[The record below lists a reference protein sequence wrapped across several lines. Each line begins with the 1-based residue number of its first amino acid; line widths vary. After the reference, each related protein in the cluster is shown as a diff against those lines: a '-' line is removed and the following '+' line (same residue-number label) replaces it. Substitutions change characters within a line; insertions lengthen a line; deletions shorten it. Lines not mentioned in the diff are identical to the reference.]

1 MKLASRVALI
11 KPSPTLTIQAKAN
24 ALKAAGRDIIGFG
37 AGEPDFDTP
46 LNIKEAAIRAI
57 HAGFTKYTPVGGT
70 DELKDAVIAKL
81 QRDNQLVYRRS
92 EIVISCGAK
101 HSLFN
106 VAQVLFEEGD
116 EVLIP
121 SPYWVSYTDIVFLT
135 GAKPVVIKTN
145 VNDGFKLQP
154 AQLEAAITPR
164 TRAIIISYPSNPAG
178 VCYTLKELEALAE
191 VILRKGI
198 MIISDDIYEKIIYDD
213 HPFYTLASLSD
224 ELKRISIVI
233 NGVSKSFSMTG
244 WRIGYAA
251 GSEEIVSAMT
261 KYQSQNTSNPT
272 SIAQKAA
279 VEALNGPQEGVG
291 VMAQEF
297 QKRRNLVVERLTA
310 IPGVTCLNPQGAFY
324 VFPNVAHYYGRSG
337 DTSPQGVPQKV
348 IRNSADMATYLLDE
362 ANVALVPGGDFG
374 HDDHIRISY
383 ATSMEQIEKGVERI
397 RIALLKLKS

>member
-1 MKLASRVALI
+1 MKLASRIALI

-46 LNIKEAAIRAI
+46 VNIKEAAIRAI

-81 QRDNQLVYRRS
+81 QRDNQLTYQRS

-121 SPYWVSYTDIVFLT
+121 SPYWVSYTDIVYLT
-135 GAKPVVIKTN
+135 GAKPMVIKTN
-145 VNDGFKLQP
+145 IGDDFKLLP
-154 AQLEAAITPR
+154 SQLEAAITPR

-178 VCYTLKELEALAE
+178 VCYSRKELEALAE

-213 HPFYTLASLSD
+213 QPFYTLASLSD

-233 NGVSKSFSMTG
+233 NGVSKSYSMTG
-244 WRIGYAA
+244 WRIGYTA
-251 GSEEIVSAMT
+251 GAEEIISAMT

-279 VEALNGPQEGVG
+279 VEALNGPQAGVG

-297 QKRRNLVVERLTA
+297 QKRRDLIVGRLTA

-324 VFPNVAHYYGRSG
+324 VFPNVGSYYGRSFG
-337 DTSPQGVPQKV
+337 EKV
-348 IRNSADMATYLLDE
+348 IRSSAEMATYLLDE

-397 RIALLKLKS
+397 RLALLKLR

>member
-1 MKLASRVALI
+1 MKLASRIALI

-81 QRDNQLVYRRS
+81 QRDNQLTYRRS

-121 SPYWVSYTDIVFLT
+121 SPYWVSYTDIVYLT

-145 VNDGFKLQP
+145 IGDGFKLQP
-154 AQLEAAITPR
+154 SQLEAAITLR
-164 TRAIIISYPSNPAG
+164 TRAIIINSPSNPAG
-178 VCYTLKELEALAE
+178 VCYSRSELEELAA

-213 HPFYTLASLSD
+213 HLFFTLASFSD

-233 NGVSKSFSMTG
+233 NGVSKSYSMTG

-261 KYQSQNTSNPT
+261 TYQSQNTSNPT

-291 VMAQEF
+291 MMAREF
-297 QKRRNLVVERLTA
+297 QKRRDLIVERLTA
-310 IPGVTCLNPQGAFY
+310 IPGVTCLKPQGAFY
-324 VFPNVAHYYGRSG
+324 VFPDVGSYYGRSFG
-337 DTSPQGVPQKV
+337 EKV
-348 IRNSADMATYLLDE
+348 IRNSAEMATYLLDE

-397 RIALLKLKS
+397 RLALLKLR

>member
-24 ALKAAGRDIIGFG
+24 ALRAAGRDIIGFG

-46 LNIKEAAIRAI
+46 VNIKEAAIRAI

-81 QRDNQLVYRRS
+81 QRDNQLTYRRS

-121 SPYWVSYTDIVFLT
+121 SPYWVSYTDIVYLT
-135 GAKPVVIKTN
+135 GAKPVVIKTLI
-145 VNDGFKLQP
+145 DDDFKLQP
-154 AQLEAAITPR
+154 AQLEAAITPQ

-178 VCYTLKELEALAE
+178 VCYSRGELEELAE

-213 HPFYTLASLSD
+213 QPFCTLASLSE
-224 ELKRISIVI
+224 ELKSNSIVI
-233 NGVSKSFSMTG
+233 NGVSKSYSMTG

-261 KYQSQNTSNPT
+261 KFQSQNTSNPT

-279 VEALNGPQEGVG
+279 VEALNGPQETVE
-291 VMAQEF
+291 VMAREF
-297 QKRRNLVVERLTA
+297 QKRRDLIVERLTA
-310 IPGVTCLNPQGAFY
+310 IPGVTCLKPSGAFY
-324 VFPNVAHYYGRSG
+324 VFPNVGSYYGRSV
-337 DTSPQGVPQKV
+337 DETI
-348 IRNSADMATYLLDE
+348 IRNSAEMATYLLDE

-383 ATSMEQIEKGVERI
+383 ATSMEQIEKGVEQI
-397 RIALLKLKS
+397 RLALLKLR

>member
-1 MKLASRVALI
+1 MKLASRIALI

-70 DELKDAVIAKL
+70 DELKDAVIAKF
-81 QRDNQLVYRRS
+81 QRDNQLTYRRS

-121 SPYWVSYTDIVFLT
+121 SPYWVSYTDIVYLT

-145 VNDGFKLQP
+145 IGDGFKLQP
-154 AQLEAAITPR
+154 SQLEASITPR

-178 VCYTLKELEALAE
+178 VFYNRKELEELAA

-213 HPFYTLASLSD
+213 QPFFTLASLSD

-233 NGVSKSFSMTG
+233 NGVSKSYSMTG

-291 VMAQEF
+291 VMAREF
-297 QKRRNLVVERLTA
+297 QKRRDLIIERLTA
-310 IPGVTCLNPQGAFY
+310 IPGITCLKPQGAFY
-324 VFPNVAHYYGRSG
+324 VFPDVGSYYGRSFEE
-337 DTSPQGVPQKV
+337 KV
-348 IRNSADMATYLLDE
+348 IRNSAEMATYLLDE

-397 RIALLKLKS
+397 RLALMKLR

>member
-1 MKLASRVALI
+1 MKLASRIALI

-24 ALKAAGRDIIGFG
+24 ALKASGRDIIGFG

-81 QRDNQLVYRRS
+81 QRDNQLTYRRS

-121 SPYWVSYTDIVFLT
+121 SPYWVSYPDIVYLT
-135 GAKPVVIKTN
+135 GAKPVVIRTR
-145 VNDGFKLQP
+145 VGDGFKLQP
-154 AQLEAAITPR
+154 SQLEAAITPR

-178 VCYTLKELEALAE
+178 VCYSRRELEELAA

-213 HPFYTLASLSD
+213 QPFFTLASLSD
-224 ELKRISIVI
+224 ELKRVSIVI
-233 NGVSKSFSMTG
+233 NGVSKSYSMTG

-291 VMAQEF
+291 VMAREF
-297 QKRRNLVVERLTA
+297 QKRRDLIVERLTA
-310 IPGVTCLNPQGAFY
+310 IPGVTCLKPQGAFY
-324 VFPNVAHYYGRSG
+324 VFPDVGSYYGRSFG
-337 DTSPQGVPQKV
+337 EKV
-348 IRNSADMATYLLDE
+348 IRNSAEMATYLLDE

-397 RIALLKLKS
+397 RLALLKLKY

>member
-1 MKLASRVALI
+1 MKIASRIGLI

-46 LNIKEAAIRAI
+46 QNIKAAAIRAI
-57 HAGFTKYTPVGGT
+57 DAGFTKYTPVGGT

-81 QRDNQLVYRRS
+81 KRDNGLIYSRS
-92 EIVISCGAK
+92 EVVISCGAK

-106 VAQVLFEEGD
+106 VSQVLFEEGD

-121 SPYWVSYTDIVFLT
+121 SPYWVSYTDIVYLT
-135 GAKPVVIKTN
+135 GARPVVIKTN
-145 VNDGFKLQP
+145 VDDGFKLQP

-178 VCYTLKELEALAE
+178 VCYSRTELEALAE
-191 VILRKGI
+191 VILRRGI

-213 HPFYTLASLSD
+213 HPFYTLASLGD
-224 ELKRISIVI
+224 ELKKNSIVI
-233 NGVSKSFSMTG
+233 NGVSKSYSMTG
-244 WRIGYAA
+244 WRIGYTA
-251 GSEEIVSAMT
+251 GAEEIVSAMT

-279 VEALNGPQEGVG
+279 VEALNGSQESVG
-291 VMAQEF
+291 IMAREF
-297 QKRRNLVVERLTA
+297 QKRRDVVVERLNT
-310 IPGVTCLNPQGAFY
+310 IDGVSCLKPQGAFY
-324 VFPNVAHYYGRSG
+324 VFPNVGSYYGRSG
-337 DTSPQGVPQKV
+337 GGKN
-348 IRNSADMATYLLDE
+348 IANSAEMAAYLLDE

-397 RIALLKLKS
+397 RQALLNLC

>member
-1 MKLASRVALI
+1 MKLASRIALI

-70 DELKDAVIAKL
+70 DELKDAVIGKL
-81 QRDNQLVYRRS
+81 QRDNQLTYRRS

-121 SPYWVSYTDIVFLT
+121 SPYWVSYPDIVYLT
-135 GAKPVVIKTN
+135 GAKPVVIKTRID
-145 VNDGFKLQP
+145 DGFKLQP

-178 VCYTLKELEALAE
+178 VCYSRRELEELAA

-213 HPFYTLASLSD
+213 QPFFTLASLSD

-233 NGVSKSFSMTG
+233 NGVSKSYSMTG

-291 VMAQEF
+291 MMAREF
-297 QKRRNLVVERLTA
+297 QKRRDLIVEKLTA
-310 IPGVTCLNPQGAFY
+310 IPGVTCLMPQGAFY
-324 VFPNVAHYYGRSG
+324 VFPDVGSYYGRSY
-337 DTSPQGVPQKV
+337 DEKV
-348 IRNSADMATYLLDE
+348 IRNSAEMATYLLDE

-397 RIALLKLKS
+397 RLALLKLR

>member
-1 MKLASRVALI
+1 MKFAARISLI

-37 AGEPDFDTP
+37 AGEPDFETP
-46 LNIKEAAIRAI
+46 QNIKAAAIRAI
-57 HAGFTKYTPVGGT
+57 DAGFTKYTPVGGT

-81 QRDNQLVYRRS
+81 KRDNRLTYRRS
-92 EIVISCGAK
+92 EVVISCGAK

-106 VAQVLFEEGD
+106 VSQVLFEEGD

-121 SPYWVSYTDIVFLT
+121 SPYWVSYTDIVYLT

-145 VNDGFKLQP
+145 IDDGFKLQP

-178 VCYTLKELEALAE
+178 VCYSLKELEALAE
-191 VILRKGI
+191 VILRRGI

-213 HPFYTLASLSD
+213 QPFYTLASLSE

-233 NGVSKSFSMTG
+233 NGVSKSYSMTG

-251 GSEEIVSAMT
+251 GAEEIISAMT

-279 VEALNGPQEGVG
+279 VEALNGPQEGVA
-291 VMAQEF
+291 VMAREF
-297 QKRRNLVVERLTA
+297 QKRRDVIVERLTA
-310 IPGVTCLNPQGAFY
+310 IEGITCLKPQGAFY
-324 VFPNVAHYYGRSG
+324 VFPNVAYYYGCSG
-337 DTSPQGVPQKV
+337 GKCV
-348 IRNSADMATYLLDE
+348 ISSSAEMATYLLDE
-362 ANVALVPGGDFG
+362 ANVAVVPGGDFG
-374 HDDHIRISY
+374 HDDHIRLSY

-397 RIALLKLKS
+397 RQALLNLR

>member
-1 MKLASRVALI
+1 MKLASRIALI

-24 ALKAAGRDIIGFG
+24 ALKASGRDIIGFG

-81 QRDNQLVYRRS
+81 QRDNQLTYRRS

-121 SPYWVSYTDIVFLT
+121 SPYWVSYPDIVYLT
-135 GAKPVVIKTN
+135 GAKPVVIRTR
-145 VNDGFKLQP
+145 VGDGFKLQP
-154 AQLEAAITPR
+154 SQLEAAITPR

-178 VCYTLKELEALAE
+178 VCYSRRELEELAA

-213 HPFYTLASLSD
+213 QPFFTLASLSD

-233 NGVSKSFSMTG
+233 NGVSKSYSMTG

-291 VMAQEF
+291 VMAREF
-297 QKRRNLVVERLTA
+297 QKRRDLIVGRLTA
-310 IPGVTCLNPQGAFY
+310 IPGVTCLKPQGAFY
-324 VFPNVAHYYGRSG
+324 VFPNVGSYYERG
-337 DTSPQGVPQKV
+337 DRFEICPHKV
-348 IRNSADMATYLLDE
+348 IRNSAEMATYLLDE

-397 RIALLKLKS
+397 RLALLKLEC

>member
-1 MKLASRVALI
+1 MKLASRIALI

-46 LNIKEAAIRAI
+46 VNIKEAAIRAI

-81 QRDNQLVYRRS
+81 QRDNQLTYQRS

-121 SPYWVSYTDIVFLT
+121 SPYWVSYTDIVYLT
-135 GAKPVVIKTN
+135 GAKPMVIKTN
-145 VNDGFKLQP
+145 IGDDFKLLP
-154 AQLEAAITPR
+154 SQLEAAITPR

-178 VCYTLKELEALAE
+178 VCYSRKELEALAE

-213 HPFYTLASLSD
+213 QPFYTLASLSD

-233 NGVSKSFSMTG
+233 NGVSKSYSMTG
-244 WRIGYAA
+244 WRIGYTA
-251 GSEEIVSAMT
+251 GAEEIISAMT

-291 VMAQEF
+291 VMAREF
-297 QKRRNLVVERLTA
+297 QKRRDLIVERLTA

-324 VFPNVAHYYGRSG
+324 VFPNVGSYYGRSFG
-337 DTSPQGVPQKV
+337 EKV
-348 IRNSADMATYLLDE
+348 IRSSAEMATYLLDE

-397 RIALLKLKS
+397 RLALLKLR

>member
-1 MKLASRVALI
+1 MKLAARIALI

-24 ALKAAGRDIIGFG
+24 ALKASGRDIIGFG

-70 DELKDAVIAKL
+70 DELKDAVIGKL
-81 QRDNQLVYRRS
+81 QRDNQLTYRRS
-92 EIVISCGAK
+92 EIVVSCGAK

-106 VAQVLFEEGD
+106 LAQVLFEEGD

-121 SPYWVSYTDIVFLT
+121 SPYWVSYTDIVYLT

-145 VNDGFKLQP
+145 IGDGFKLQP
-154 AQLEAAITPR
+154 SQLEAAITPR
-164 TRAIIISYPSNPAG
+164 TRAIIINSPSNPAG
-178 VCYTLKELEALAE
+178 VCYSRRELEELAA

-198 MIISDDIYEKIIYDD
+198 MIISDDIYEKIIYDNQ
-213 HPFYTLASLSD
+213 PFFTLPSLSD
-224 ELKRISIVI
+224 ELKRNSIVI
-233 NGVSKSFSMTG
+233 NGVSKSYSMTG

-251 GSEEIVSAMT
+251 GSEEIVSAIT

-291 VMAQEF
+291 VMAREF
-297 QKRRNLVVERLTA
+297 QKRRDVIIERLTA

-324 VFPNVAHYYGRSG
+324 VFPNEGSYYGRSFG
-337 DTSPQGVPQKV
+337 EKV
-348 IRNSADMATYLLDE
+348 IRNSAEIATYLLDE
-362 ANVALVPGGDFG
+362 ANVAVVPGGDFG

-397 RIALLKLKS
+397 RLALLKLR